1 MVEIDLEKE
10 VKEGLISVLK
20 GKPITLDDLIEMAES
35 GEKIYE
41 YNGNEITL
49 DQLIH
54 EKEVNNG

>member
-1 MVEIDLEKE
+1 VVEIDLEKE

>member
-41 YNGNEITL
+41 YR
-49 DQLIH
+49 
-54 EKEVNNG
+54 NNFV